1 MEVLHLSKMHFI
13 QKSDYTVLKLT
24 FFLLELNYYLAVTPL
39 RRELGGFSGH
49 LQNTHTHCSSE
60 TREAV
65 RGNPTWR
72 FQPSRLQENG
82 GAHCQP
88 IKMQW

>member
-39 RRELGGFSGH
+39 RGELGGFSGH
-49 LQNTHTHCSSE
+49 LQNT
-60 TREAV
+60 AV
-65 RGNPTWR
+65 RRISFRTEKDLLGFSEGKR
-72 FQPSRLQENG
+72 
-82 GAHCQP
+82 
-88 IKMQW
+88 